1 MMTSSNE
8 QRNRTTTQH
17 ARGIRIVLRQ
27 LGAIGMLLG
36 AQTAF
41 AGPMPD
47 QTSDRME
54 SQGNT
59 PHVSQFDPSLILEM
73 TIDAILELIEQ
84 INDIQVAQTGGTL
97 EDSADMLTFGYTM
110 FGLEQ
115 NLTLQKMGIGLLD
128 CQDALDIL
136 QDSTKP
142 LDLSET
148 SKDALELTL
157 EDMILEL
164 NDALGN

>member
-1 MMTSSNE
+1 MASSNE
-8 QRNRTTTQH
+8 QRIRTTTQH
-17 ARGIRIVLRQ
+17 ARGIRLVLLQ
-27 LGAIGMLLG
+27 LGSIGLLLG
-36 AQTAF
+36 AKSAF

-47 QTSDRME
+47 QTSDRLE

-59 PHVSQFDPSLILEM
+59 PHISQFDPSLILEM
-73 TIDAILELIEQ
+73 TINAILELIEQ

-110 FGLEQ
+110 YGLDQ

-128 CQDALDIL
+128 CQDSLDIL
-136 QDSTKP
+136 QDSSIT
-142 LDLSET
+142 LDLTDT